1 MPSPSGAR
9 RMVERQDIDAARHP
23 LSLAQAQALAAIRTC
38 RTAVLGGHVEAGDT
52 CGALKISSNA
62 CRNRHGPPCQTLTQ
76 ERWVAARQADRL
88 NVGDVHCVLTL
99 PDALNPLAWQNPR
112 IVYDLL
118 FRAAAETVAARAA
131 DPKYLG
137 AQTGMTAILHTWGQ
151 NLMDHPHLHG
161 VVPGGGLTP
170 AGPWRATGQRFF

>member
-62 CRNRHGPPCQTLTQ
+62 CRNRHCPQCQTL
-76 ERWVAARQADRL
+76 ASARRTA
-88 NVGDVHCVLTL
+88 GDQVFQTG
-99 PDALNPLAWQNPR
+99 
-112 IVYDLL
+112 
-118 FRAAAETVAARAA
+118 AARAGTVVSIA
-131 DPKYLG
+131 SEKPSACK
-137 AQTGMTAILHTWGQ
+137 MTRS
-151 NLMDHPHLHG
+151 
-161 VVPGGGLTP
+161 
-170 AGPWRATGQRFF
+170 AGRCAAGTDR